1 MRLLV
6 TGGAGFIGSNFCHY
20 LAGERPDWRV
30 TVLDKLT
37 YAGRRENLE
46 ELESGKGL
54 RFIQGDICRPED
66 VAGAMEDCDAVV
78 NFAAETHVDRSIQ
91 DSADFVRTDMEGVR
105 VLLEEFG
112 NHGGGTFLQVSTDEV
127 YGSVEKGRSGEDD
140 LLRPTSPYSASK
152 AGGELLAMSYWHTHR
167 TPVVVA
173 RSSNNYGPR
182 QYPEKLIP
190 LFLTNAMDGQRLPL
204 YGDGMNRRDWL
215 YVEDNCRALLLLL
228 EEGRPGRV
236 YNVGAGQEL
245 TNLEVTEAI
254 LEAVGAPRDLVSF
267 VDDRPGHDRRYAL
280 DVSRVSEELGWRPE
294 VGFQEGLRRTAQ
306 WYMENREWWEE
317 IKSGRFR
324 EYYQRMYSDRL
335 RRAEQR
341 EEKEL

>member
-1 MRLLV
+1 MRVLV

-20 LAGERPDWRV
+20 LARERPDWRV

-46 ELESGKGL
+46 DLESGSGL
-54 RFIQGDICRPED
+54 RFCKGDICSPDD
-66 VAGAMEDCDAVV
+66 VADAMEGCEAVV

-105 VLLEEFG
+105 VLLEEFRSRE
-112 NHGGGTFLQVSTDEV
+112 GGTFLQISTDEV
-127 YGSVEKGRSGEDD
+127 YGSVEEGRSREEDP
-140 LLRPTSPYSASK
+140 LRPSSPYSASK
-152 AGGELLAMSYWHTHR
+152 AGGELLAMSYWYTYR

-190 LFLTNAMDGQRLPL
+190 LFLTNAMDGRQLPL
-204 YGDGMNRRDWL
+204 YGDGMNRRDWI
-215 YVEDNCRALLLLL
+215 YVDDNCRALLALL
-228 EEGRPGRV
+228 ERGRPGRA

-254 LEAVGAPRDLVSF
+254 LNVVGAPRDLLRF

-280 DVSRVSEELGWRPE
+280 DVGRITEELDWRPE
-294 VGFQEGLRRTAQ
+294 IGFEEGLRRTTD
-306 WYMENREWWEE
+306 WYMDNREWWEE

-324 EYYQRMYSDRL
+324 EYYQRMYAERL
-335 RRAEQR
+335 RRAQER
-341 EEKEL
+341 EEQGQ